1 MQIAGRPSDGW
12 AKGRPDEAVF
22 FGLTYKKESYTISS
36 PIFCNSQ
43 KVPNRDFFG
52 CGKLNMGSL
61 WKTRQKK
68 SKKVGTN
75 LLTKVSRCA
84 IIEVTNK

>member
-22 FGLTYKKESYTISS
+22 FG
-36 PIFCNSQ
+36 
-43 KVPNRDFFG
+43 
-52 CGKLNMGSL
+52 CGKLNRGSL

-75 LLTKVSRCA
+75 LIDNSKQVRYNRGKLKER
-84 IIEVTNK
+84 KLQ